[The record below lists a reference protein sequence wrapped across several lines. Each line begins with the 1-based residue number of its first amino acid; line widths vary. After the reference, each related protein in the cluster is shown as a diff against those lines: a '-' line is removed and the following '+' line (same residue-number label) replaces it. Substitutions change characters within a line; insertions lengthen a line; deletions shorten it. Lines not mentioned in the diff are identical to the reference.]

1 MSAFRVFVTQKA
13 SDDLSAAV
21 RYITFSLSNA
31 SAARQLLDSFD
42 ELVGKLE
49 SFAPTYPFVRDEIA
63 ASAGYRWAEFG
74 NYMVF
79 FRVDEQSS
87 VVCIDRISYKKRNW
101 TALIR

>member
-1 MSAFRVFVTQKA
+1 MTQKA
-13 SDDLSAAV
+13 SDDLSSAA
-21 RYITFSLSNA
+21 RYMTLSLSNA

-74 NYMVF
+74 NYMVS
-79 FRVDEQSS
+79 FRVDEQSG

-101 TALIR
+101 AALIR